1 MAMETRLSLRQSQR
15 VVMTP
20 LLQQAIQLLQL
31 STLELQEVVQKE
43 LLENP
48 LLEEMQPETAE
59 QPDGKD
65 APPDVPTA
73 PPAEPLSS
81 DAAPT
86 PTTERQT
93 DDLPFDLTAV
103 IFDDHEERSLVAQE
117 DREDLPFENM
127 VRSVSSLADHLDEQL
142 RYASD
147 DPLVRRIG
155 TEIIGNLDEDGYLRA
170 SDEEIA
176 QRCQTAVEEVR
187 KVVAMVQAFDPP
199 GVAARSIQECL
210 LIQLKTDPNPD
221 PVSVEI
227 VEEHFEDL
235 SRRRYPD
242 IARALKLPLDRI
254 MESVEEIMGLEP
266 KPGRRFGGNDSR
278 YIVPDVVVHKMG
290 SEYVVVLNEDGIPRL
305 RVNSLYRSLLRNSAD
320 GEARQYVDQK
330 LRSAL
335 WLIKS
340 VDQRQRTLRKVTQS
354 IVKFQREFLDKGLPY
369 LRPLAL
375 RDVGEDI
382 SMHESTISRVTT
394 NKYVETPQGL
404 FELKFFFHSGI
415 ASGDGEMVSSVSVKK
430 MIQDLLA
437 NENTNKPL
445 SDQEVAQIL
454 KGRGLTIARR
464 TVAKYRE
471 ELGIL
476 PSHQRRLAPRRR

>member
-1 MAMETRLSLRQSQR
+1 MAMETRLTLRQSQR

-48 LLEEMQPETAE
+48 LLEEAPTEGDTPESPTPQEPSAPQAPE
-59 QPDGKD
+59 PATLEGPQPD
-65 APPDVPTA
+65 
-73 PPAEPLSS
+73 E
-81 DAAPT
+81 
-86 PTTERQT
+86 ERHT
-93 DDLPFDLTAV
+93 DDLPFDLTSV
-103 IFDDHEERSLVAQE
+103 MFDTHEERSLVQQE
-117 DREDLPFENM
+117 DRDDLPFENM
-127 VRSVSSLADHLDEQL
+127 VRSQSSLADHLDEQL
-142 RYASD
+142 RFATE
-147 DPLVRRIG
+147 DPIVRRIG

-170 SDEEIA
+170 EIDEIA
-176 QRCQTAVEEVR
+176 ARCQASTEDVER
-187 KVVAMVQAFDPP
+187 TLTLVQSFDPP

-227 VEEHFEDL
+227 VEQHFDDL
-235 SRRRYPD
+235 TRRRYPD
-242 IARALKLPLDRI
+242 IARALKLPVDRI

-266 KPGRRFGGNDSR
+266 KPGRRFGANDSR
-278 YIVPDVVVHKMG
+278 YIVPDVVVYKMG
-290 SEYVVVLNEDGIPRL
+290 NDYTVVLNEDGIPRL
-305 RVNSLYRSLLRNSAD
+305 RVNSLYRSLLRNSGD
-320 GEARQYVDQK
+320 EARQYVEQK
-330 LRSAL
+330 LRSAV

-340 VDQRQRTLRKVTQS
+340 VDQRQRTLRKVSQS

-369 LRPLAL
+369 LRPLSL

-382 SMHESTISRVTT
+382 GMHESTISRVTT

-437 NENTNKPL
+437 NEDAAKPL

-476 PSHQRRLAPRRR
+476 PSHQRRLMPRKR

>member
-48 LLEEMQPETAE
+48 LLEEVSQETNEGADGQASPEATTTT
-59 QPDGKD
+59 P
-65 APPDVPTA
+65 APEPEPVPLESS
-73 PPAEPLSS
+73 PAS
-81 DAAPT
+81 
-86 PTTERQT
+86 ERQT

-103 IFDDHEERSLVAQE
+103 MFDDHEERSLVQQE
-117 DREDLPFENM
+117 DRDDLPFENI
-127 VRSVSSLADHLDEQL
+127 VRSVSSLTDHLDEQL
-142 RYASD
+142 RFATE
-147 DPLVRRIG
+147 DPVVRRIG

-170 SDEEIA
+170 DLEEIG
-176 QRCQTAVEEVR
+176 QRCGVTVGDVE
-187 KVVAMVQAFDPP
+187 KVLILVQSFDPP
-199 GVAARSIQECL
+199 GVAARTIQECL
-210 LIQLKTDPNPD
+210 LIQLRSDPNPD

-227 VEEHFEDL
+227 VEDHFDDL

-242 IARALKLPLDRI
+242 IARVLKLSLDRI

-266 KPGRRFGGNDSR
+266 KPGRRFGGADSR
-278 YIVPDVVVHKMG
+278 YIVPDVFVYKLG
-290 SEYVVVLNEDGIPRL
+290 SDYTVVLNEDGIPRL
-305 RVNSLYRSLLRNSAD
+305 RVNSLYRSLLRSAGND
-320 GEARQYVDQK
+320 AKQYVEQK
-330 LRSAL
+330 LRSAV

-354 IVKFQREFLDKGLPY
+354 IVKFQREFLDRGLSY
-369 LRPLAL
+369 LRPLSL

-382 SMHESTISRVTT
+382 GMHESTISRVTT

-404 FELKFFFHSGI
+404 FELKYFFHSGI
-415 ASGDGEMVSSVSVKK
+415 AAGDGEMVSSVSVKK

-437 NENTNKPL
+437 NEDPAKPL
-445 SDQEVAQIL
+445 SDQEVALIL

-471 ELGIL
+471 EVGIL

>member
-1 MAMETRLSLRQSQR
+1 MAMEPRLVPRLSQR

-48 LLEEMQPETAE
+48 LLEEVTPETA
-59 QPDGKD
+59 D
-65 APPDVPTA
+65 APESADGTAAPVAEA
-73 PPAEPLSS
+73 PPPEPPP
-81 DAAPT
+81 AA
-86 PTTERQT
+86 ERQT
-93 DDLPFDLTAV
+93 DELPFDVNAV
-103 IFDDHEERSLVAQE
+103 MFDDHEERSLVAQE
-117 DREDLPFENM
+117 DREDLPFENL
-127 VRSVSSLADHLDEQL
+127 VRSTSSLADHLDEQL
-142 RYASD
+142 RFATE
-147 DPLVRRIG
+147 DPLERRIG
-155 TEIIGNLDEDGYLRA
+155 AEIIGNLDDDGYLRA
-170 SDEEIA
+170 ELEEVA
-176 QRCQTAVEEVR
+176 QRCQTTAAEVERVLTGI
-187 KVVAMVQAFDPP
+187 VQKFDPT
-199 GVAARSIQECL
+199 GVGARGIRECL
-210 LIQLKTDPNPD
+210 LLQLRADPPVD
-221 PVSVEI
+221 PVSVEL
-227 VEEHFEDL
+227 VEQHFEEL
-235 SRRRYPD
+235 SRRRYQE
-242 IARALKLPLDRI
+242 IARALRLSVDRI

-266 KPGRRFGGNDSR
+266 KPGRRFGANDSR
-278 YIVPDVVVHKMG
+278 YIVPDVFVHKLG
-290 SEYVVVLNEDGIPRL
+290 SEYTVVLNEDGIPRL
-305 RVNSLYRSLLRNSAD
+305 RVNSLYRSLLRSSG
-320 GEARQYVDQK
+320 GEARQYVEQK

-354 IVKFQREFLDKGLPY
+354 IVKFQREFLDRGLPF
-369 LRPLAL
+369 LRPLSL

-430 MIQDLLA
+430 MIRDLLA
-437 NENTNKPL
+437 GEDQAKPL

-454 KGRGLTIARR
+454 KDKSLTIARR

-471 ELGIL
+471 ELGIA
-476 PSHQRRLAPRRR
+476 PSHQRRLNPRKR

>member
-1 MAMETRLSLRQSQR
+1 
-15 VVMTP
+15 
-20 LLQQAIQLLQL
+20 
-31 STLELQEVVQKE
+31 
-43 LLENP
+43 
-48 LLEEMQPETAE
+48 
-59 QPDGKD
+59 
-65 APPDVPTA
+65 
-73 PPAEPLSS
+73 
-81 DAAPT
+81 
-86 PTTERQT
+86 
-93 DDLPFDLTAV
+93 
-103 IFDDHEERSLVAQE
+103 
-117 DREDLPFENM
+117 M
-127 VRSVSSLADHLDEQL
+127 VRSVSSLTDHLDEQL
-142 RYASD
+142 RYATD

-170 SDEEIA
+170 ELEEIA
-176 QRCQTAVEEVR
+176 QRCQTTVEEVQ
-187 KVVAMVQAFDPP
+187 KILAMVQGFDPP

-210 LIQLKTDPNPD
+210 LIQLKADPNPD

-227 VEEHFEDL
+227 VEEHFDDL

-242 IARALKLPLDRI
+242 IARALKLPLDRV

-305 RVNSLYRSLLRNSAD
+305 RVNSLYRSLLRSSSD

-369 LRPLAL
+369 LRPLSL

-382 SMHESTISRVTT
+382 GMHESTISRVTT

-404 FELKFFFHSGI
+404 FELKYFFHSGI

-437 NENTNKPL
+437 NEDPSKPL
-445 SDQEVAQIL
+445 SDQEVALIL

>member
-127 VRSVSSLADHLDEQL
+127 VRSVSSLTDHLDEQL

-155 TEIIGNLDEDGYLRA
+155 TEIIGNLD
-170 SDEEIA
+170 
-176 QRCQTAVEEVR
+176 
-187 KVVAMVQAFDPP
+187 
-199 GVAARSIQECL
+199 
-210 LIQLKTDPNPD
+210 
-221 PVSVEI
+221 
-227 VEEHFEDL
+227 
-235 SRRRYPD
+235 
-242 IARALKLPLDRI
+242 
-254 MESVEEIMGLEP
+254 
-266 KPGRRFGGNDSR
+266 
-278 YIVPDVVVHKMG
+278 
-290 SEYVVVLNEDGIPRL
+290 EDGIPRL

-369 LRPLAL
+369 LRPLSL

-382 SMHESTISRVTT
+382 GMHESTISRVTT

-430 MIQDLLA
+430 MIQDLLG
-437 NENTNKPL
+437 NEDATKPL
-445 SDQEVAQIL
+445 SDQEVAGIL

-476 PSHQRRLAPRRR
+476 PSHQRRLQPRKR

>member
-1 MAMETRLSLRQSQR
+1 MAMEARLSLRQSQR

-48 LLEEMQPETAE
+48 LLEEMPVDGAETPDAGEATPSAE
-59 QPDGKD
+59 ATP
-65 APPDVPTA
+65 APTVEPITVDPPPTA
-73 PPAEPLSS
+73 
-81 DAAPT
+81 
-86 PTTERQT
+86 ERQT
-93 DDLPFDLTAV
+93 DDLPFDPISVL
-103 IFDDHEERSLVAQE
+103 FDEPEERSLVAQE
-117 DREDLPFENM
+117 EREDLPFENM
-127 VRSVSSLADHLDEQL
+127 VRSVSSLADHLEEQL
-142 RYASD
+142 RFVTE
-147 DPLVRRIG
+147 DPAARRIG
-155 TEIIGNLDEDGYLRA
+155 AEIIGNLDEDGYLRA
-170 SDEEIA
+170 ELEEIA
-176 QRCQTAVEEVR
+176 QRCAATPEEVER
-187 KVVAMVQAFDPP
+187 VLTEMIQKFDPI
-199 GVAARSIQECL
+199 GVGARTISECL
-210 LIQLKTDPNPD
+210 LLQLRSNPPVD

-227 VEEHFEDL
+227 VERHFEDL
-235 SRRRYPD
+235 SRRRYAD
-242 IARALKLPLDRI
+242 IARALKLSTDRI
-254 MESVEEIMGLEP
+254 MESVEEIMALEP

-278 YIVPDVVVHKMG
+278 YIVPDVFVYKLG
-290 SEYVVVLNEDGIPRL
+290 SDYTVMLNEEGIPRL
-305 RVNSLYRSLLRNSAD
+305 RVNSLYRSLLRSSGD
-320 GEARQYVDQK
+320 EARQYVEQK

-369 LRPLAL
+369 LRPLSL

-430 MIQDLLA
+430 MIQDLLG
-437 NENTNKPL
+437 NEDATKPL
-445 SDQEVAQIL
+445 SDQEVAGIL

-476 PSHQRRLAPRRR
+476 PSHQRRLQPRKR

>member
-147 DPLVRRIG
+147 DPLVR
-155 TEIIGNLDEDGYLRA
+155 
-170 SDEEIA
+170 
-176 QRCQTAVEEVR
+176 
-187 KVVAMVQAFDPP
+187 P
-199 GVAARSIQECL
+199 RS
-210 LIQLKTDPNPD
+210 
-221 PVSVEI
+221 
-227 VEEHFEDL
+227 
-235 SRRRYPD
+235 
-242 IARALKLPLDRI
+242 
-254 MESVEEIMGLEP
+254 
-266 KPGRRFGGNDSR
+266 
-278 YIVPDVVVHKMG
+278 
-290 SEYVVVLNEDGIPRL
+290 
-305 RVNSLYRSLLRNSAD
+305 
-320 GEARQYVDQK
+320 
-330 LRSAL
+330 
-335 WLIKS
+335 
-340 VDQRQRTLRKVTQS
+340 
-354 IVKFQREFLDKGLPY
+354 
-369 LRPLAL
+369 
-375 RDVGEDI
+375 
-382 SMHESTISRVTT
+382 
-394 NKYVETPQGL
+394 
-404 FELKFFFHSGI
+404 SG
-415 ASGDGEMVSSVSVKK
+415 A
-430 MIQDLLA
+430 
-437 NENTNKPL
+437 
-445 SDQEVAQIL
+445 
-454 KGRGLTIARR
+454 
-464 TVAKYRE
+464 
-471 ELGIL
+471 
-476 PSHQRRLAPRRR
+476 